1 MRKLAWVAT
10 WVAAACLVA
19 GCAARAQTGKPAA
32 DQRKPQ
38 KAAAGGEERGKPEQT
53 PLSQKAK
60 QPLAQSQKYKLGNR
74 EQEAKAMFNKGL
86 ALYEDLKKPEEAIAA
101 YDEVARRFE
110 DAAEPA
116 IRETAAMAMVK
127 KGLALYLLNR
137 YGEARKAFEQA
148 AQRGYPEARR
158 ALELL
163 TREGH

>member
-10 WVAAACLVA
+10 WVAAVCLVA
-19 GCAARAQTGKPAA
+19 GCAARVQTGKPAA

-74 EQEAKAMFNKGL
+74 EQEAKAM
-86 ALYEDLKKPEEAIAA
+86 
-101 YDEVARRFE
+101 
-110 DAAEPA
+110 
-116 IRETAAMAMVK
+116 VK
-127 KGLALYLLNR
+127 KGATLYLLKR

-148 AQRGYPEARR
+148 AQRGHAGARR
-158 ALELL
+158 ALEIL
-163 TREGH
+163 RQEGH